1 MKRGVGCLFLIV
13 GVAIMLVGLGLAFK
27 TFAGIY
33 YDLNNDPFAEQATA
47 AEPEKEA
54 GKAMLKWALV
64 GMAGAPLA
72 AIGAFLTMKARID
85 RMRARQQGRR

>member
-13 GVAIMLVGLGLAFK
+13 GVAVMLVGLGLAFQS
-27 TFAGIY
+27 FAGIY
-33 YDLNNDPFAEQATA
+33 YDLSSDPLAEQATA

-54 GKAMLKWALV
+54 GRTMLTWALV
-64 GMAGAPLA
+64 GMAGAPIA

-85 RMRARQQGRR
+85 RIRTRQGRR

>member
-1 MKRGVGCLFLIV
+1 MKRGMGCLFLTI

-27 TFAGIY
+27 AFAGIY
-33 YDLNNDPFAEQATA
+33 YDLSSDPLAEQATA

-54 GKAMLKWALV
+54 GKVMLTWALV
-64 GMAGAPLA
+64 GMAGAPIA
-72 AIGAFLTMKARID
+72 AIGALLTMKARID

>member
-1 MKRGVGCLFLIV
+1 
-13 GVAIMLVGLGLAFK
+13 MLVGLGLAFK

-33 YDLNNDPFAEQATA
+33 YDLSSDPLAEQATA

-54 GKAMLKWALV
+54 SKAMLTWAAV
-64 GMAGAPLA
+64 GIAGAPIA

-85 RMRARQQGRR
+85 RTRARQGRR